1 QQARRGLPGAR
12 RQVALHEAM
21 RRATDLGSGGLE
33 PLGRQADHQFADV
46 LAAPGLA
53 AEQHTTLSRSGHALG
68 TAAAVRPTESE
79 RQVAVTHLTLPV
91 EKQHE
96 RQARPDDVLGDE
108 VLQLLVIRP
117 VQRQPV
123 AQLQPAHP
131 TVEQAIVVGPRQAQT
146 RLAGDGQLVAA
157 DEVIRLLHS
166 AYPPVMADRKAN
178 VGSRKGS
185 AHGVVADYAPLHLD
199 ANHYHYCDNGDSR
212 QPAPPPATG
221 AAAWTE
227 PPAPSFPIVP
237 GTGCSSACWRPSR

>member
-1 QQARRGLPGAR
+1 
-12 RQVALHEAM
+12 M

-33 PLGRQADHQFADV
+33 PLGRQTDHQFADV

-53 AEQHTTLSRSGHALG
+53 AEQHRLVHRQGHALG

-157 DEVIRLLHS
+157 DEVIRLLHG
-166 AYPPVMADRKAN
+166 AYPR
-178 VGSRKGS
+178 
-185 AHGVVADYAPLHLD
+185 
-199 ANHYHYCDNGDSR
+199 
-212 QPAPPPATG
+212 
-221 AAAWTE
+221 
-227 PPAPSFPIVP
+227 
-237 GTGCSSACWRPSR
+237 